1 MTYKVALILIIVGG
15 FILILGMTLALKS
28 MKPMYVN
35 VIAGLI
41 ILIGSF
47 FGLFGKQ
54 LQDQSSSEKT
64 DKILTNITGGDSY
77 CVFEVYF
84 KPRSKQP
91 IFMLRHVG
99 STPLKNVQVTIED
112 LARRL
117 FLIEKIAKNDYSSPL
132 VSEIS
137 DSTYYNIEYP
147 SIYPSTILEIPIPVE
162 IGQNDIRMRI
172 WINLNNGRLFET
184 IEVNNFRE
192 KNRTYKLELKRG
204 DKVLE
209 FKNH

>member
-1 MTYKVALILIIVGG
+1 
-15 FILILGMTLALKS
+15 
-28 MKPMYVN
+28 
-35 VIAGLI
+35 
-41 ILIGSF
+41 
-47 FGLFGKQ
+47 
-54 LQDQSSSEKT
+54 
-64 DKILTNITGGDSY
+64 
-77 CVFEVYF
+77 
-84 KPRSKQP
+84 
-91 IFMLRHVG
+91 MLRHVG